1 MLGLM
6 VYWFKSEPYLTLSQP
21 STVSVLQLVED
32 LAELKTLARIDTL
45 VTVVDAT
52 TLLMDLQGLQLLKV
66 RWLGSVG
73 AVGAVG
79 AFEALSSLLLQDA
92 MSECGQ
98 APGEDCVDDRLVAGV
113 LVDLVRPA
121 RPVDGAAGWGRW
133 AGPQPVCR
141 LGSPQLPR
149 KVPFQRGF
157 VNVP

>member
-73 AVGAVG
+73 AVGA
-79 AFEALSSLLLQDA
+79 FEALSSLLLQDA

-133 AGPQPVCR
+133 AGQQPVCR